1 MNYPELIKT
10 VSAKS
15 GIRKDDVSLI
25 IDTLRKVMVEKLT
38 VEEEVVSIPEF
49 GKFYI
54 SRPKSRKYYST
65 KERCIKT
72 TVTRRAVFNPSTI
85 IRKFLKENTKSV

>member
-1 MNYPELIKT
+1 MNYPELIKA

-54 SRPKSRKYYST
+54 SRPKNRKYYST
-65 KERCIKT
+65 REHCVKT
-72 TVTRRAVFNPSTI
+72 TVTRRVVFNPSTI
-85 IRKFLKENTKSV
+85 IRKFLRENTKSV